1 MNILAFPG
9 QGSQKIGMGK
19 LFYENFS
26 SARDVFEEVDETLKF
41 NLSKLIFDG
50 DINELSL
57 TSNTQP
63 ALMAVS
69 IAILRVFLKKIKLIL
84 IKNLNLFVAIP

>member
-26 SARDVFEEVDETLKF
+26 TSVTTKVEIFTLMVM
-41 NLSKLIFDG
+41 N
-50 DINELSL
+50 
-57 TSNTQP
+57 
-63 ALMAVS
+63 
-69 IAILRVFLKKIKLIL
+69 
-84 IKNLNLFVAIP
+84 

>member
-26 SARDVFEEVDETLKF
+26 TAKEC
-41 NLSKLIFDG
+41 I
-50 DINELSL
+50 
-57 TSNTQP
+57 
-63 ALMAVS
+63 
-69 IAILRVFLKKIKLIL
+69 
-84 IKNLNLFVAIP
+84 

>member
-26 SARDVFEEVDETLKF
+26 SAK
-41 NLSKLIFDG
+41 
-50 DINELSL
+50 
-57 TSNTQP
+57 
-63 ALMAVS
+63 MY
-69 IAILRVFLKKIKLIL
+69 LKKLMKLL
-84 IKNLNLFVAIP
+84 NLN

>member
-26 SARDVFEEVDETLKF
+26 TAKNVFQEVDETLKF
-41 NLSKLIFDG
+41 KLRELFYIYIF
-50 DINELSL
+50 S
-57 TSNTQP
+57 
-63 ALMAVS
+63 
-69 IAILRVFLKKIKLIL
+69 
-84 IKNLNLFVAIP
+84 

>member
-26 SARDVFEEVDETLKF
+26 TAKRVFQEVDETLKF
-41 NLSKLIFDG
+41 KLSKLIFDG

-69 IAILRVFLKKIKLIL
+69 IATVSYTHLTLPTISEV
-84 IKNLNLFVAIP
+84 